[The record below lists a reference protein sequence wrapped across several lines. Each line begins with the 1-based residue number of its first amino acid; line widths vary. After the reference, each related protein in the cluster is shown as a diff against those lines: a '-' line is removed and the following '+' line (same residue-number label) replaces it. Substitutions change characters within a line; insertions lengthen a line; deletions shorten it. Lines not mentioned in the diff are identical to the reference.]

1 MVASGKMVA
10 VAISTSPNPATR
22 GRTSATPILVGG
34 HPIVDV
40 VNSDWQ
46 HVRAAVTYLTLY
58 CSRRLGEAEEPEGA
72 AAALAASRA
81 AATAFLRSVPPSPA
95 RAVHLGPSLHE
106 GLFSGI
112 MVG

>member
-34 HPIVDV
+34 HEIGDV

-46 HVRAAVTYLTLY
+46 YVRAAVAYLPVS
-58 CSRRLGEAEEPEGA
+58 CSRRLVEAEAAECA
-72 AAALAASRA
+72 AAALAPSRA
-81 AATAFLRSVPPSPA
+81 AATAFLGSVPPVA
-95 RAVHLGPSLHE
+95 RRDRPFCVLRCKKACSV
-106 GLFSGI
+106 
-112 MVG
+112 V